1 MPCLISTSGHL
12 LEFRKF
18 PSRFGTYTDN
28 ELVVQDGLGVLGHHF
43 TLRREGVRIVIE
55 ATPKAV
61 TAVNGNDVRRANIR
75 DGDRIRVG
83 ELMLIYSNPSGQQNH
98 LAGRLDAEK
107 PIALPAPEARA
118 LPAPATLRHTLPPTS
133 ASPTSEQK
141 TTSSARGAP
150 QSPQIASPNESIPL
164 QQIPAASQEVYPYAR
179 QGTESTPKTPISSTS
194 NTPTLP
200 VSEGIPTESE
210 TTPSQSFMAWAKEA
224 ADAKVSPFAEQVSE
238 AISAHETASPL
249 SEVGVPTSN
258 HTHTRIPASSPATP
272 TPSTSTPETSSVT
285 IPSFQAAPVNPLA
298 NSVVQSGGAT
308 HAGASPAQ
316 APRETTQQPA
326 NPFAEAAKED
336 LAAVF
341 FQPDE
346 DAEDLADI
354 FPQDETTHKQPA
366 EPERVPSEDIPDIPK
381 ISEAEKV
388 GAIAEASE
396 LPAKDINPIGS
407 VLNKRKQ
414 PPAPPPPANPVE
426 SKAVE
431 PTRKSSLLKEKKATK
446 QKKKITD
453 TMESRLTSTKLQ
465 PKYRLQIPWH
475 KVVIFLCLVFAGAGA
490 YLATSG
496 QWQLASL
503 TSTNICHC

>member
-164 QQIPAASQEVYPYAR
+164 QRIPAASQEPPPYAR
-179 QGTESTPKTPISSTS
+179 QGASTPKTPISSTS

-249 SEVGVPTSN
+249 SEVAVLTSN

-285 IPSFQAAPVNPLA
+285 IPSFQAAPVNSLA